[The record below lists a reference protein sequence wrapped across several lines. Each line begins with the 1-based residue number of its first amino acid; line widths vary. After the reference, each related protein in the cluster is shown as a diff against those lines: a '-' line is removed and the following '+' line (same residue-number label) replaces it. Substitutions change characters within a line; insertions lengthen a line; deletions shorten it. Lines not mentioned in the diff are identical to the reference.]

1 MSEVVTGTNRPSYQI
16 RRPTEND
23 EERLAKRKGGV
34 PPPLPRRIDNPR
46 IREDPK
52 LLEFFSISD
61 KIHRATSEDIFAQA
75 WSNNSQS
82 IFPQSWKKIGA
93 NVELFHM
100 STYQCSILLKNMGYG
115 KVNSENHK
123 NLNKPIAQ
131 NERYNITNL
140 SLLREFWWK

>member
-1 MSEVVTGTNRPSYQI
+1 MMKIGSQRGKVVCHHHCP
-16 RRPTEND
+16 
-23 EERLAKRKGGV
+23 EELTIQGFEK
-34 PPPLPRRIDNPR
+34 IQSSWN
-46 IREDPK
+46 
-52 LLEFFSISD
+52 FYSISD

-131 NERYNITNL
+131 NERYNITDL
-140 SLLREFWWK
+140 SLLREFWEK